1 MCASLEVSPDEQ
13 VFRLWAS
20 YLPAFPS
27 RFFETVATRVFVPI
41 TAAGQR
47 RIRTGFL
54 TSIRTKGISKIPH
67 SLCQEKCGVRRRT
80 ITNRVRKNHTPDC
93 PSRVSS

>member
-1 MCASLEVSPDEQ
+1 MACASLEVYPDEQ

-27 RFFETVATRVFVPI
+27 RFVETVATRVFVPI

-47 RIRTGFL
+47 RFRTGFL
-54 TSIRTKGISKIPH
+54 TSIRTKSISKIPH
-67 SLCQEKCGVRRRT
+67 SLCQEKCGVRRVTVTKRVKN
-80 ITNRVRKNHTPDC
+80 NRTPD
-93 PSRVSS
+93 